1 MSAGELNLTE
11 SWMPGACSLP
21 TAEKPA
27 RVAEFDEFFSS
38 AVLRVDRPEPGRLE
52 LELDPTAEVAAN
64 TAALVVRETACCTF
78 FTFMLTATGG
88 QLRLKVIVA
97 PAHIAVLDA
106 LASRAATAMSGG
118 DHRRRS

>member
-1 MSAGELNLTE
+1 
-11 SWMPGACSLP
+11 MPGACSLP

-27 RVAEFDEFFSS
+27 RVAEFDELFSS

-78 FTFMLTATGG
+78 FTFTLTATGG

-106 LASRAATAMSGG
+106 LASRAATAMSSG